1 MEQQT
6 TPMPASTNSLIS
18 AKECR
23 YTVAGEEV
31 KLSFDI
37 VRKYLVRGNASVT
50 DQEIVLFINV
60 CKFNQLNPF
69 LNEAYL
75 IKFGKDAAQMI
86 VSKEAYFKRAEAC
99 PEYDGFRSGI
109 IVMRDNK
116 AVELDGCFKIKG
128 DVLVGGWAEVYRR
141 DRKYPVIAKVNLDEY
156 DKGQSIW
163 NSKKATMISK
173 IAKVQ
178 AFREAFPAQ
187 LGAMYT
193 SEETSVEEVPYS
205 EVKEEANSKLI
216 TLTESGKPE
225 VVDTETGEV
234 KESEATPQPTTTPQV
249 MTAKMPGF

>member
-1 MEQQT
+1 MEQQA
-6 TPMPASTNSLIS
+6 TPMPTGTNSLIS

-116 AVELDGCFKIKG
+116 AVELDGCFKLKG

-156 DKGQSIW
+156 DKGQNIW
-163 NSKKATMISK
+163 
-173 IAKVQ
+173 
-178 AFREAFPAQ
+178 
-187 LGAMYT
+187 
-193 SEETSVEEVPYS
+193 
-205 EVKEEANSKLI
+205 
-216 TLTESGKPE
+216 
-225 VVDTETGEV
+225 D
-234 KESEATPQPTTTPQV
+234 
-249 MTAKMPGF
+249 